1 MCKCIICN
9 REIKDTDDYELHG
22 YDGDKIHKHCKSKC
36 EEIYNAIDNMTD
48 DAVLKTVKYYNE
60 LWKCKKQ
67 LRSMN

>member
-36 EEIYNAIDNMTD
+36 EEI
-48 DAVLKTVKYYNE
+48 
-60 LWKCKKQ
+60 
-67 LRSMN
+67 